1 MLTMLFVN
9 DFAGMSNIPHWMHH
23 AAMDEDML
31 GFSDLVFP
39 AFIFCVG
46 MSIPFAIINRYS
58 KGDSPL
64 EVLLHIAKRTVALL
78 IMGLFSMNLGGVEGG
93 LSRQAF
99 TLLAVA
105 CYFLVWN
112 VYPKKNGRTPL
123 WCNILKAL
131 GLAGLAA
138 LVIYKDL
145 NGMPFKVGWWGILG
159 LIAWTYLVCSLI
171 FTFTK
176 GRTKSIVIAWLV
188 VVMLCILNSTK
199 AIPAN
204 FSSRAIILGFIP
216 GGWTHHA
223 LGMSGVLTSVLMLSF
238 GKEKSKKLIGTLVA
252 LGIAMFLLGLLSHNF
267 WIISKIQATPTW
279 LFFCTAIFFPLF
291 ALIYWIADVKGK
303 SGWSRPISPAGTA
316 TLTCYTVPYIWYAV
330 QQTGGWHWPAA
341 LTSGGPGLLKALAF
355 SFAVIG
361 ITWLLGKCRI
371 KLKI

>member
-1 MLTMLFVN
+1 
-9 DFAGMSNIPHWMHH
+9 
-23 AAMDEDML
+23 
-31 GFSDLVFP
+31 
-39 AFIFCVG
+39 
-46 MSIPFAIINRYS
+46 
-58 KGDSPL
+58 
-64 EVLLHIAKRTVALL
+64 
-78 IMGLFSMNLGGVEGG
+78 
-93 LSRQAF
+93 
-99 TLLAVA
+99 
-105 CYFLVWN
+105 
-112 VYPKKNGRTPL
+112 
-123 WCNILKAL
+123 
-131 GLAGLAA
+131 
-138 LVIYKDL
+138 
-145 NGMPFKVGWWGILG
+145 
-159 LIAWTYLVCSLI
+159 
-171 FTFTK
+171 
-176 GRTKSIVIAWLV
+176 
-188 VVMLCILNSTK
+188 
-199 AIPAN
+199 
-204 FSSRAIILGFIP
+204 
-216 GGWTHHA
+216 
-223 LGMSGVLTSVLMLSF
+223 MSGVLTSVLMLSF